1 MAMSVMM
8 LERPQGPLSVTL
20 TKPRG
25 LLSVH
30 SKPGPQPWEGPV
42 STPRTNAARR
52 HTQKQR
58 AGCQRAEP
66 RCTCGPGVGGRG
78 SGEWI
83 LRQRLQGP
91 HTLLLSAPANRSRF
105 SNYSGDDYMPG
116 TNGIFLELR
125 HHNDQ
130 PYFFAVTLH
139 TQCMS
144 SPFFVP

>member
-30 SKPGPQPWEGPV
+30 SKPGPRPWEGPV

-58 AGCQRAEP
+58 ARCQRAEP
-66 RCTCGPGVGGRG
+66 RCTRGPGVGGRG

-83 LRQRLQGP
+83 LRRRPQGP
-91 HTLLLSAPANRSRF
+91 HTLLIVVDSATILGMTTCRALTASFWNYATTTISPISLRSHF
-105 SNYSGDDYMPG
+105 TPVHVQP
-116 TNGIFLELR
+116 LLR
-125 HHNDQ
+125 
-130 PYFFAVTLH
+130 AVK
-139 TQCMS
+139 
-144 SPFFVP
+144 V